1 MQGTNLHLSIKET
14 EVILDTN
21 WILTKHRITKK
32 IFEMFDGISQE
43 LKIEVEKK
51 SYLFPD
57 NIKYQSGKI
66 SKGENYRLLPYL
78 ILDYPSFFWKNNFLA
93 FRIMFWWGHFF
104 SVTLHLSGENQKKFI
119 KPELST
125 YYFLKQ
131 FDYYI
136 CINDNEWQHHFES
149 SNYKL
154 ISQIDFNEFKKLTQ
168 KPFCKIA
175 KHIELTQWKRTPEF
189 ILKTFKELLTLMEI
203 NYLDDKK
210 DL

>member
-14 EVILDTN
+14 EVILDSN
-21 WILTKHRITKK
+21 WILTKHHITKK
-32 IFEMFDGISQE
+32 IFEMFDGISQA
-43 LKIEVEKK
+43 LKTEVEKK

-93 FRIMFWWGHFF
+93 FRTMFWWGHFF

-119 KPELST
+119 KPVLET
-125 YYFLKQ
+125 YNFLKQ
-131 FDYYI
+131 NNFYL
-136 CINDNEWQHHFES
+136 CVNDDEWQHHFEA
-149 SNYKL
+149 SNYKPL
-154 ISQIDFNEFKKLTQ
+154 TVIDFSEFVYFTE

-175 KHIELTQWKRTPEF
+175 KHVDLTQWNIAPEF
-189 ILKTFKELLTLMEI
+189 ILKTFKELLILMEA
-203 NYLDDKK
+203 NYQGGKK